1 MSRPT
6 HHYVCL
12 FSINGILD
20 YIGRIDCEDTGRECL
35 DEDSNSRE
43 CCQDLGDARVLPD
56 ANLLVHEILDFFS
69 DNFGFNAQET
79 VALMGFA
86 PGWAQQ
92 TVVNG
97 GSIPDRIQWTRGRTQ
112 DTARIISLNTD
123 IGLARDLTGEIDSD
137 GDVSCNFKNPA
148 PRCPVASQ
156 TMDWMTTY
164 RYDEEKFLE
173 DSESV
178 LKKIIIA
185 GYMLRLS

>member
-43 CCQDLGDARVLPD
+43 CRQDLGDARVLPD

-79 VALMGFA
+79 VALMGVSYLLYTYMTFCA
-86 PGWAQQ
+86 LF
-92 TVVNG
+92 V
-97 GSIPDRIQWTRGRTQ
+97 
-112 DTARIISLNTD
+112 IIFTF
-123 IGLARDLTGEIDSD
+123 I
-137 GDVSCNFKNPA
+137 
-148 PRCPVASQ
+148 
-156 TMDWMTTY
+156 
-164 RYDEEKFLE
+164 
-173 DSESV
+173 
-178 LKKIIIA
+178 
-185 GYMLRLS
+185 RLPI